1 MRACSISATVPAPRV
16 RGSPRTTGTR
26 PSPFA
31 TPTPVRGRR
40 AAVSFAKRA
49 APRLEGLAE
58 PEPDPALP
66 AERALADGKH
76 VLVAVDAKGARV
88 YRTLLSSDATRPPE
102 RLVPLIRYND
112 SSKFDEKKG
121 DPNPISSPRRNKKVS
136 VLPDAIARAVLEK
149 LAEIDPDTVLVAAHG
164 KGKGDAARALVSFLG
179 KHDRNLASRVVG
191 EAIHVESEKGGRR
204 LSDRQLLAT
213 ARRAYR
219 RVLAPRIPLEPQK
232 RGFTH
237 GRRVRH
243 V

>member
-1 MRACSISATVPAPRV
+1 MPSLRRRLAPRV
-16 RGSPRTTGTR
+16 RGSSRTTGAR
-26 PSPFA
+26 ASPFA
-31 TPTPVRGRR
+31 TPAPVRGTR
-40 AAVSFAKRA
+40 AAVTFAKRA
-49 APRLEGLAE
+49 APRREGLAE

-66 AERALADGKH
+66 AERALVDGKH

-112 SSKFDEKKG
+112 SSKYDEK
-121 DPNPISSPRRNKKVS
+121 DDARRNKKYS
-136 VLPDAIARAVLEK
+136 KLPDAIARAVLEK

-179 KHDRNLASRVVG
+179 KHDRKLASRIVG
-191 EAIHVESEKGGRR
+191 EAVHVESEKGGRR

-219 RVLAPRIPLEPQK
+219 RVLAPRVPLEPQK

>member
-1 MRACSISATVPAPRV
+1 MRACSISATVPAPCV

-112 SSKFDEKKG
+112 SSKYDEKKS
-121 DPNPISSPRRNKKVS
+121 DPTETRRNKKAS
-136 VLPDAIARAVLEK
+136 HLPDAIARAVLEK

-179 KHDRNLASRVVG
+179 KHDRNLAARVVG

>member
-1 MRACSISATVPAPRV
+1 MRACTIRATAPAPRV
-16 RGSPRTTGTR
+16 RGTPRKPGAR
-26 PSPFA
+26 ASPFA
-31 TPTPVRGRR
+31 TPIPVRGTR
-40 AAVSFAKRA
+40 AAVSFSKREF
-49 APRLEGLAE
+49 PRREGLAE
-58 PEPDPALP
+58 PDPDPALP
-66 AERALADGKH
+66 AERALVDGKH

-88 YRTLLSSDATRPPE
+88 YRTLLSSDLTRAPE
-102 RLVPLIRYND
+102 RLVPLIRYNH
-112 SSKFDEKKG
+112 SSKYNEHD
-121 DPNPISSPRRNKKVS
+121 DDALRNKKS
-136 VLPDAIARAVLEK
+136 SNLPDAVSRAVLEK

-219 RVLAPRIPLEPQK
+219 RVLAPKVPLEPQK
-232 RGFTH
+232 QGFSH

>member
-1 MRACSISATVPAPRV
+1 MRACTMHAAVLAPRV
-16 RGSPRTTGTR
+16 RGSSRTTGAR
-26 PSPFA
+26 ASPFA
-31 TPTPVRGRR
+31 TPAPVRGTR
-40 AAVSFAKRA
+40 AAVTFAKRA
-49 APRLEGLAE
+49 APRREGLAE

-66 AERALADGKH
+66 AERALVDGKH

-112 SSKFDEKKG
+112 SSKYDEK
-121 DPNPISSPRRNKKVS
+121 DDARRNKKYS
-136 VLPDAIARAVLEK
+136 KLPDAIARAVLEK

-179 KHDRNLASRVVG
+179 KHDRKLASRIVG
-191 EAIHVESEKGGRR
+191 EAVHVESEKGGRR

-219 RVLAPRIPLEPQK
+219 RVLSPRVPLEPQK
-232 RGFTH
+232 QGVTH

>member
-1 MRACSISATVPAPRV
+1 MRACSIHATVPAPRV
-16 RGSPRTTGTR
+16 RGSPRTTGAR

-31 TPTPVRGRR
+31 TPPPVRGRR

-88 YRTLLSSDATRPPE
+88 YRTLLSSDVTRPPE

-112 SSKFDEKKG
+112 ASKHDEKKG
-121 DPNPISSPRRNKKVS
+121 DPTETRRNKKAS
-136 VLPDAIARAVLEK
+136 TLPDAIARAVLEK

-164 KGKGDAARALVSFLG
+164 KGKDDAARALVSFLG

-191 EAIHVESEKGGRR
+191 EAIHAESEKGGRR
-204 LSDRQLLAT
+204 LSDRQLLAA

>member
-1 MRACSISATVPAPRV
+1 MRACTMHAAVLAPRV
-16 RGSPRTTGTR
+16 RGSSRTTGAR
-26 PSPFA
+26 ASPFA
-31 TPTPVRGRR
+31 TPAPVRGTR
-40 AAVSFAKRA
+40 AAVTFAKRA
-49 APRLEGLAE
+49 APRREGLAE

-66 AERALADGKH
+66 AERALVDGKH

-112 SSKFDEKKG
+112 SSKYDEK
-121 DPNPISSPRRNKKVS
+121 DDARRNKKYS
-136 VLPDAIARAVLEK
+136 KLPDAIARAVLEK

-191 EAIHVESEKGGRR
+191 EAIHAESEKGGRR
-204 LSDRQLLAT
+204 LSDRQLLAA

>member
-31 TPTPVRGRR
+31 TPPPVRGRR

-112 SSKFDEKKG
+112 SSKYDEKKS
-121 DPNPISSPRRNKKVS
+121 DPTETRRNKKAS
-136 VLPDAIARAVLEK
+136 QLPDAIARAVLEK

>member
-112 SSKFDEKKG
+112 SSKYDEKKS
-121 DPNPISSPRRNKKVS
+121 DPTETRRNKKAS
-136 VLPDAIARAVLEK
+136 HLPDAIARAVLEK

-191 EAIHVESEKGGRR
+191 EAIHAESEKGGRR
-204 LSDRQLLAT
+204 LSDRQLLAA

>member
-76 VLVAVDAKGARV
+76 VLVVVDAKGARV

-112 SSKFDEKKG
+112 SSKYDEKKS
-121 DPNPISSPRRNKKVS
+121 DPTETRRNKKAS
-136 VLPDAIARAVLEK
+136 QLPDAIARAVLEK

>member
-112 SSKFDEKKG
+112 SSKYDEKKS
-121 DPNPISSPRRNKKVS
+121 DPTETRRNKKAS
-136 VLPDAIARAVLEK
+136 RLPDAIARAVLEK

>member
-112 SSKFDEKKG
+112 SSKYDEKKS
-121 DPNPISSPRRNKKVS
+121 DPTETRRNKKAS
-136 VLPDAIARAVLEK
+136 HLPDAIARAVLEK

>member
-16 RGSPRTTGTR
+16 CGSPRTTGTR

-40 AAVSFAKRA
+40 AAVSFAKSA

-88 YRTLLSSDATRPPE
+88 YRTLLSSDLTRAPE
-102 RLVPLIRYND
+102 RLVPLIRYNH
-112 SSKFDEKKG
+112 SSKYNEHD
-121 DPNPISSPRRNKKVS
+121 DDALRNKKS
-136 VLPDAIARAVLEK
+136 SNLPDAVSRAVLEK